1 MRKSSLDRKRMKMHQ
16 RIDELAKRDIKEL
29 EAQKRREAF
38 LYASIMLFMFALL
51 IVAMEIGLRRAY
63 P

>member
-38 LYASIMLFMFALL
+38 LYASITLFMFALL
-51 IVAMEIGLRRAY
+51 IIAMEIGLRRAY